1 MMEEAPRQRLRLRRR
16 RAPSG
21 DGPHSGRP
29 WFLLEGNSE
38 SERLWIELLRT
49 VSPNLTLD
57 GELPPLPT
65 FPGQESRGSPER
77 PAPPEVFTVGPKTFS
92 WTPFPPAPAG
102 SGHSHGP
109 LCGAGRRPESPTR
122 SPQVHP
128 APRPR
133 GTPTA
138 KEQSAVEGA
147 LALQSCPMCQKDFA
161 PELTQLDIDV
171 HLAQCLAESTE
182 DVW

>member
-1 MMEEAPRQRLRLRRR
+1 MEESGRQRLRLRRR
-16 RAPSG
+16 RPPSG
-21 DGPHSGRP
+21 DGPPSGRP
-29 WFLLEGNSE
+29 WFLQEGNSE

-49 VSPNLTLD
+49 VSPDLTLD
-57 GELPPLPT
+57 GEPPPLPA

-77 PAPPEVFTVGPKTFS
+77 PAPPEVFTVGPKIFS

-102 SGHSHGP
+102 PGHSHGP
-109 LCGAGRRPESPTR
+109 LCGAGGRPESPTR

-128 APRPR
+128 APEPR
-133 GTPTA
+133 GTPTF
-138 KEQSAVEGA
+138 KEQPAVEGA

-161 PELTQLDIDV
+161 REVTQLDIDG